1 MSSRQDEALTNLFRE
16 YASSVRRYLRRIVA
30 APEVAEE
37 LAQEAFAR
45 IHSSA
50 RSTGIDSPRY
60 FLFRT
65 ARNLA
70 LNHLLRQRAVTFEH
84 LEDRPGF
91 EIGDEAPSVE
101 RWLSARE
108 ELELVRTVI
117 AELPPKCRQVFLLL
131 RIQGLS
137 VQEVMREMGLSETM
151 VRKYAARAL
160 DHCQNRLA
168 HLRSE

>member
-1 MSSRQDEALTNLFRE
+1 MNSRQDESLSNLFKE
-16 YASSVRRYLRRIVA
+16 YASSLRRYLRRVVT
-30 APEVAEE
+30 APEIAEE

-45 IHSSA
+45 IHQSA
-50 RSTGIDSPRY
+50 RSTAIDSPRH

-70 LNHLLRQRAVTFEH
+70 LNHLLRQRTITFER

-91 EIGDEAPSVE
+91 EAGDEAPSAE
-101 RWLSARE
+101 RWVSARE

-137 VQEVMREMGLSETM
+137 IQEV
-151 VRKYAARAL
+151 ARA
-160 DHCQNRLA
+160 
-168 HLRSE
+168 

>member
-1 MSSRQDEALTNLFRE
+1 MDRLFKE
-16 YASSVRRYLRRIVA
+16 HANAVRRYLCRVVA
-30 APEVAEE
+30 APEVAQE
-37 LAQEAFAR
+37 LTQEAFAR
-45 IHSSA
+45 VYLSNRI
-50 RSTGIDSPRY
+50 STIDSPRH

-70 LNHLLRQRAVTFEH
+70 LNYLVRQRTVTFEH

-91 EIGDEAPSVE
+91 EINDEAPSAE
-101 RWLSARE
+101 RWVSARE
-108 ELELVRTVI
+108 ELELVRTAI

-137 VQEVMREMGLSETM
+137 IQEVAHEMRLSDTM

-160 DHCQNRLA
+160 DHCQTRLG
-168 HLRSE
+168 HLRS

>member
-1 MSSRQDEALTNLFRE
+1 MKADDESVFADLFR
-16 YASSVRRYLRRIVA
+16 AHFRSVRRYLSALVRT
-30 APEVAEE
+30 PEIADE

-45 IHSSA
+45 TYSSA
-50 RSTGIDSPRY
+50 RSNTIESPRY

-70 LNHLLRQRAVTFEH
+70 LNHLVRQQAVTFEH

-131 RIQGLS
+131 RLQGLS
-137 VQEVMREMGLSETM
+137 TQEVAREMGLSETM
-151 VRKYAARAL
+151 VRKYVTRAL
-160 DHCQNRLA
+160 NHCQTRLA
-168 HLRSE
+168 HLRS

>member
-1 MSSRQDEALTNLFRE
+1 MSAWRTDSINRLFRE
-16 YASSVRRYLRRIVA
+16 QANSVRRYLSRLVA

-45 IHSSA
+45 VYL
-50 RSTGIDSPRY
+50 SPRLTSVDSHRS

-70 LNHLLRQRAVTFEH
+70 LNHLVRQRTVTFEH
-84 LEDRPGF
+84 LEDHPGF
-91 EIGDEAPSVE
+91 EVRDETPSAE
-101 RWLSARE
+101 RWLAARE

-131 RIQGLS
+131 RINGLS
-137 VQEVMREMGLSETM
+137 IQEVAGEMGLSETM
-151 VRKYAARAL
+151 VRKYAARAYE
-160 DHCQNRLA
+160 HCQTRLG
-168 HLRSE
+168 HLRS